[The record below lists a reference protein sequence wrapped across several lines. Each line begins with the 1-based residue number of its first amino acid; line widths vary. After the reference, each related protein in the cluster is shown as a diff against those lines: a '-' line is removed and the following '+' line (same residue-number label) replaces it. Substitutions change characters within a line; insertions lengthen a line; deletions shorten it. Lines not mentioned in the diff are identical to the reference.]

1 MSVNKVVKEFFF
13 FMCALES
20 KDACTG
26 SSQLLP
32 ANEVF
37 PSSEHT
43 VQEMSICTFP
53 CGKYQLRHILFEE
66 AIKHL
71 SEITAEEG
79 IEEAEVLHSDL
90 VTGKYEGLFIQY

>member
-1 MSVNKVVKEFFF
+1 MSATKVVNEFFF
-13 FMCALES
+13 MRVLES
-20 KDACTG
+20 KDARTR
-26 SSQLLP
+26 SLQWLP

-43 VQEMSICTFP
+43 VQDMSICTFP
-53 CGKYQLRHILFEE
+53 CGKYQLRHISFEE

-79 IEEAEVLHSDL
+79 IEEADVLHSDL
-90 VTGKYEGLFIQY
+90 VTGKYEGLFSQY